1 MNDENKED
9 PEVQNVEMNDE
20 NKEIEKFR
28 MSRWMMRIKRSRNLE
43 CRDE

>member
-9 PEVQNVEMNDE
+9 REVENVEMNDE

-28 MSRWMMRIKRSRNLE
+28 MSR
-43 CRDE
+43 